1 MGVVVGY
8 LFAVQLDAALT
19 AIANTEQG
27 LDDVGALGPHQS
39 GDAEDLP
46 LVQVEGHILNGG
58 LVLRRQVF
66 DLEDHLFRLVGLFRE
81 ALGQFTAD
89 HHADDLIHG
98 HALERLGCHPLA
110 IPQYGDLVTELEDLF
125 HLVGDVDDAAPLVLQ
140 LVDDLEEVVHLFLG
154 QRGGRFVHDD
164 DLGIVGERLGDL
176 DHLHLGD
183 RQGRNLHL
191 GIDVDIQLIKD
202 ALGVVIHL
210 AVVDK
215 PPLGGVAAEP
225 HVVHHGTLQHQ
236 VELLMHHGDAI
247 FQRLFGRGEV
257 DLLALEEDLALIL
270 LVDAE
275 QALEQRGLPCA
286 ILAHQRMHRMRT
298 DP

>member
-1 MGVVVGY
+1 MGVAIGD
-8 LFAVQLDAALT
+8 LLAVQLDDTVAVISDA
-19 AIANTEQG
+19 EQG
-27 LDDVGALGPHQS
+27 LDYVGALGPHQT
-39 GDAEDLP
+39 GDAEDLS
-46 LVQVEGHILNGG
+46 LVQVEAHVLDGG
-58 LVLRRQVF
+58 LVLGRQVLDF
-66 DLEDHLFRLVGLFRE
+66 EDHLFRLVGFLRE
-81 ALGQFTAD
+81 ALGQLATD

-98 HALERLGCHPLA
+98 HALERLGRHPLA

-140 LVDDLEEVVHLFLG
+140 LVDDLEEVVDLFLG
-154 QRGGRFVHDD
+154 QGGGGFVHDD
-164 DLGIVGERLGDL
+164 DLGVIGECLGDL

-183 RQGRNLHL
+183 GEGADLDPWVYV
-191 GIDVDIQLIKD
+191 DVQFVED

-210 AVVDK
+210 AVVDE
-215 PPLGGVAAEP
+215 PALGGVATEP
-225 HVVHHGTLQHQ
+225 HVVHHGALQYQ
-236 VELLMHHGDAI
+236 VQLLVHHGYAI